1 MEKQK
6 KMTSSPSP
14 DTDLSAASRHASEMV
29 LKLAGILHQTT
40 GAPNLTKKTP
50 FRQLQALLI
59 ISEHGPMTVGDLG
72 KVMNL
77 APSTGSE
84 LAARLVNAG
93 FACRGFGGDDR
104 RQCFLRL
111 TGQGK
116 REAQKYKRTVRLAMK
131 QKMSALDTA
140 DRKEF
145 LESLEKIVYL
155 LETSR

>member
-1 MEKQK
+1 MDKKEKK
-6 KMTSSPSP
+6 ASTSPP
-14 DTDLSAASRHASEMV
+14 EDELSQESLRASEMV

-59 ISEHGPMTVGDLG
+59 LAEHGPMTVGNLG
-72 KVMNL
+72 RVINL

-116 REAQKYKRTVRLAMK
+116 QEAQKYKRTVRQAME
-131 QKMSALDTA
+131 QKMSALDPA
-140 DRKEF
+140 ERKEF
-145 LESLEKIVYL
+145 LESLEKIVFL
-155 LETSR
+155 LEISR